1 MLGGVAAQ
9 AQAVRDGMLQLPGRW
24 TKTTRRAGVN
34 RYLLGHAHALLQG
47 LLETA
52 ANAETSAT
60 PAAPPGE
67 DWVTVRLGEL
77 FQLTFDEALL
87 TVQAPVHR

>member
-1 MLGGVAAQ
+1 MLGGMAAQ
-9 AQAVRDGMLQLPGRW
+9 EQAVRDGMLQLPRRW

-34 RYLLGHAHALLQG
+34 RYPLGHAHALLQG

-52 ANAETSAT
+52 VDAETSAA
-60 PAAPPGE
+60 PAGE
-67 DWVTVRLGEL
+67 DWVTVRLEEL